1 MNLSKSN
8 LSTLRNIGIIAH
20 VDAGKTTVTER
31 ILYYTGKTHKTG
43 DVHHGTT
50 TTDFS
55 PEERKRGITIYSAA
69 TTVFWQDHQLN
80 VIDTPGHIDFN
91 IEVNRSLRVL
101 DGAVVVFD
109 AVAGVE
115 PQSETNWRLA
125 DKYRVPRIC
134 FVNKMD
140 RMGANFERTVAM
152 IQDRLGAIAVPL
164 QIPVGTED
172 NFQGVVDLISMQV
185 VLWNADNSNME
196 PYWLAEVPSALMSI
210 ALQQRQQLIEAVAD
224 ADEQVMTAYLEGGM
238 VSDMDLLRAIR
249 AATLQ
254 GKAVPV
260 LCGSAYRNKG
270 VELLLDAVVR
280 YLPAPDNRNHLVGI
294 NPESGA
300 QIERAMSAQMPF
312 AALAFKVVND
322 KHGSL
327 TFVRVYSGSKAT
339 GDIILNSVTGQ
350 KERIGRMYEIHADK
364 REPRDIVYAGDIVAF
379 AGLKNTTTG
388 NTLCDVTAPIVLES
402 IEVPVP
408 VIDIAI
414 EADKSVDQHSLMKGL
429 HSLVSEDPSLSLRQD
444 AESGQLILSGM
455 GELQLEVTM
464 AKLEADFGV
473 SVCTGKPR
481 VAYRET
487 ITQLQE
493 LNYRYKKQD
502 GGPGQFAEI
511 MLRIEPLE
519 NGEGFVFESQ
529 VAGGAIPREFIPG
542 VEAGIKR
549 AASIGVVA
557 GYPVVDFKA
566 TLMDGAYHAQDSS
579 VIAFEKAAF
588 LAFQQ
593 AAAKAGPVVMEP
605 IMKVAVQTPADYI
618 GDCIGD
624 LVRRHG
630 LIQSQTQIG
639 SGVEIQASVPLS
651 QMFGYIGDLRAMTSG
666 RASFTMQFE
675 RYAVALRKPTM

>member
-1 MNLSKSN
+1 MNLSK
-8 LSTLRNIGIIAH
+8 LRNIGIIAH

-69 TTVFWQDHQLN
+69 TTVLWQEHQLN

-125 DKYRVPRIC
+125 DKYGVPRIC

-140 RMGANFERTVAM
+140 RLGANFERTVAM
-152 IQDRLGAIAVPL
+152 IQDRLGAVAVPL
-164 QIPVGTED
+164 QIPVGAED
-172 NFQGVVDLISMQV
+172 GFQGIVDLISMQL
-185 VLWNADNSNME
+185 VLWNPDNSRME
-196 PYWLAEVPSALMSI
+196 PYWLTEVPAELLSV
-210 ALQQRQQLIEAVAD
+210 ALQMRQQLIEAVAD
-224 ADEQVMTAYLEGGM
+224 ADEQVMAAYLEGGT
-238 VSDMDLLRAIR
+238 VNEADIVRAIR

-254 GKAVPV
+254 RKVVPV

-280 YLPAPDNRNHLVGI
+280 YLPAPDDRDRLVGT
-294 NPESGA
+294 NPESGEA
-300 QIERAMSAQMPF
+300 IERALTAEAPF

-327 TFVRVYSGSKAT
+327 TFVRVYSGSKET
-339 GDIILNSVTGQ
+339 GDTLLNSVTGQ
-350 KERIGRMYEIHADK
+350 RERIGRMYEIHADK
-364 REPRDIVYAGDIVAF
+364 REPRDVVYAGDIVAF

-388 NTLCDVTAPIVLES
+388 NTLCEVNAPIVLES
-402 IEVPVP
+402 IEAPVP

-414 EADKSVDQHSLMKGL
+414 EAGHSVDQHALMKGL

-455 GELQLEVTM
+455 GELQLEVTL

-473 SVCTGKPR
+473 SVRVGKPR

-487 ITQLQE
+487 ITQAQE
-493 LNYRYKKQD
+493 LHYRYKKQD

-511 MLRIEPLE
+511 TLRFEPQA
-519 NGEGFVFESQ
+519 NGEGFRFESK

-549 AASIGVVA
+549 AASMGVVA
-557 GYPVVDFKA
+557 GYPVVDFKV
-566 TLMDGAYHAQDSS
+566 TLLDGSYHAQDSS
-579 VIAFEKAAF
+579 VLAFEKAAF

-605 IMKVAVQTPADYI
+605 IMAVSVQTPADYI

-624 LVRRHG
+624 LVRRQG
-630 LIQSQTQIG
+630 LIQNQTQKG
-639 SGVEIQASVPLS
+639 SGVEIQASVPLA

-675 RYAVALRKPTM
+675 RYAVALRKKTE

>member
-1 MNLSKSN
+1 MKLSK
-8 LSTLRNIGIIAH
+8 LRNIGIIAH

-31 ILYYTGKTHKTG
+31 ILYYTGKTHKAG
-43 DVHHGTT
+43 DVHYGTT

-69 TTVFWQDHQLN
+69 TTVFWQEHQLN

-125 DKYRVPRIC
+125 DKYGVPRIC

-140 RMGANFERTVAM
+140 RVGANFERTVKM
-152 IQDRLGAIAVPL
+152 IQDRLGAVAVPL
-164 QIPVGTED
+164 QIPFGAED
-172 NFQGVVDLISMQV
+172 GFQGVIDLISMHL
-185 VLWNADNSNME
+185 VLWNPDNSQME
-196 PYWLAEVPSALMSI
+196 PCWLADVPAELMPEM
-210 ALQQRQQLIEAVAD
+210 AQKRQQVIEAVAD
-224 ADEQVMTAYLEGGM
+224 ADDQLMAVYLEGGDINE
-238 VSDMDLLRAIR
+238 VDLIRAIR
-249 AATLQ
+249 MATLQ
-254 GKAVPV
+254 GKMVPV

-280 YLPAPDNRNHLVGI
+280 YLPAPDDRDQLVGT
-294 NPESGA
+294 NPESGG
-300 QIERAMSAQMPF
+300 QIERALSADAPF
-312 AALAFKVVND
+312 AALAFKVVHD

-327 TFVRVYSGSKAT
+327 TFVRVYSGSKRT
-339 GDIILNSVTGQ
+339 GDMVFNSVTAQ
-350 KERIGRMYEIHADK
+350 RERIGRMYEIHADK

-379 AGLKNTTTG
+379 AGLKHTTTG

-402 IEVPVP
+402 IETPVP

-414 EADKSVDQHSLMKGL
+414 EAGHSVDQHALMKGL

-455 GELQLEVTM
+455 GELQLEVTL
-464 AKLEADFGV
+464 AKLDADFGV
-473 SVCTGKPR
+473 SVRVGKPK

-487 ITQLQE
+487 ITQPQE
-493 LNYRYKKQD
+493 LHYRYKKQD

-511 MLRIEPLE
+511 VLRIEPLA
-519 NGEGFVFESQ
+519 NGEGFRFENQ

-549 AASIGVVA
+549 AASMGVVA

-566 TLMDGAYHAQDSS
+566 TLLDGTYHAQDSS
-579 VIAFEKAAF
+579 VLAFEKAAF

-593 AAAKAGPVVMEP
+593 AAAKAGAVLMEP
-605 IMKVAVQTPADYI
+605 MMTVTVQTPAEYI

-624 LVRRHG
+624 LVRRQG
-630 LIQSQTQIG
+630 LIQNQSQVG
-639 SGVEIQASVPLS
+639 SGVEIQASVPLA

-675 RYAVALRKPTM
+675 RYSAALRQSEKRS

>member
-1 MNLSKSN
+1 MKLSK
-8 LSTLRNIGIIAH
+8 LRNIGIIAH

-31 ILYYTGKTHKTG
+31 ILYYTGKTHKAG

-69 TTVFWQDHQLN
+69 TTVFWQEHQLN

-125 DKYRVPRIC
+125 DKYGVPRIC

-140 RMGANFERTVAM
+140 RVGANFERTVKM
-152 IQDRLGAIAVPL
+152 IQDRLGAVAVPL
-164 QIPVGTED
+164 QIPFGAED
-172 NFQGVVDLISMQV
+172 GFQGVIDLISMRL
-185 VLWNADNSNME
+185 VLWNPDNSRME
-196 PYWLAEVPSALMSI
+196 PCWSADVPAELMPEM
-210 ALQQRQQLIEAVAD
+210 AQKRQQMIEVVAD
-224 ADEQVMTAYLEGGM
+224 ADDQLMAVYLDGGDINE
-238 VSDMDLLRAIR
+238 VDLIRAIR
-249 AATLQ
+249 TATLQ
-254 GKAVPV
+254 GKMVPV

-280 YLPAPDNRNHLVGI
+280 YLPAPDDRDQLVGM
-294 NPESGA
+294 NPESGG
-300 QIERAMSAQMPF
+300 QVERALSADAPF
-312 AALAFKVVND
+312 AALAFKVVHD

-327 TFVRVYSGSKAT
+327 TFVRVYSGSKRT
-339 GDIILNSVTGQ
+339 GDMVFNSVTGQ
-350 KERIGRMYEIHADK
+350 RERIGRMYEIHADK

-379 AGLKNTTTG
+379 AGLKHTTTG

-402 IEVPVP
+402 IETPVP

-414 EADKSVDQHSLMKGL
+414 EAGHSVDQHALMKGL

-455 GELQLEVTM
+455 GELQLEVTL
-464 AKLEADFGV
+464 AKLDADFGV
-473 SVCTGKPR
+473 SVRVGKPK

-487 ITQLQE
+487 ITQAQE
-493 LNYRYKKQD
+493 LHYRYKKQD

-511 MLRIEPLE
+511 VLRIEPLA
-519 NGEGFVFESQ
+519 NGEGFRFENQ

-542 VEAGIKR
+542 VEAGVKR
-549 AASIGVVA
+549 AASMGVVA

-566 TLMDGAYHAQDSS
+566 TLLDGTYHAQDSS
-579 VIAFEKAAF
+579 VLAFEKAAF

-593 AAAKAGPVVMEP
+593 AAAKAGALLMEP
-605 IMKVAVQTPADYI
+605 MMTVTVQTPADYI

-624 LVRRHG
+624 LVRRQG
-630 LIQSQTQIG
+630 LIQNQSQVG
-639 SGVEIQASVPLS
+639 SGVEIQASVPLA

-675 RYAVALRKPTM
+675 RYSTALRQPEKRS

>member
-1 MNLSKSN
+1 MNLPKLNLSK
-8 LSTLRNIGIIAH
+8 LRNIGIIAH

-69 TTVFWQDHQLN
+69 TTVFWQEHQLN

-125 DKYRVPRIC
+125 DKYGVPRIC

-140 RMGANFERTVAM
+140 RLGANFARTVAM
-152 IQDRLGAIAVPL
+152 IQERLGAVA
-164 QIPVGTED
+164 IPVQLPLGAED
-172 NFQGVVDLISMQV
+172 GFQGVIDLVAMQQ
-185 VLWNADNSNME
+185 VLWPSENSRME
-196 PYWLAEVPSALMSI
+196 PYWLEEIPAD
-210 ALQQRQQLIEAVAD
+210 QRPLAQKARQELIEAVAD
-224 ADEQVMTAYLEGGM
+224 ADDRLLAAYLDG
-238 VSDMDLLRAIR
+238 SDIAAADLLRALR
-249 AATLQ
+249 MATLQ
-254 GKAVPV
+254 GKVVPV

-280 YLPAPDNRNHLVGI
+280 YLPAPDDRATLAGT
-294 NPESGA
+294 NPETGA
-300 QIERAMSAQMPF
+300 HAERLLSVDAPF
-312 AALAFKVVND
+312 AGLAFKVVND

-327 TFVRVYSGSKAT
+327 TFVRVYSGRKTT
-339 GDIILNSVTGQ
+339 GDTVLNSVTGQ

-364 REPRDIVYAGDIVAF
+364 REPREVVYAGDIIAF
-379 AGLKNTTTG
+379 VGLKNTTTG

-402 IEVPVP
+402 IEAPVP

-414 EADKSVDQHSLMKGL
+414 EAGHSVDQHALMKGL

-455 GELQLEVTM
+455 GELQLEVTL

-473 SVCTGKPR
+473 AVRVGKPK

-487 ITQLQE
+487 ITQTQDLH
-493 LNYRYKKQD
+493 YRYKKQD

-511 MLRIEPLE
+511 TLRIEPLA
-519 NGEGFVFESQ
+519 NGEGFRFESQ

-549 AASIGVVA
+549 AASMGVVA
-557 GYPVVDFKA
+557 GYPLVDFKA
-566 TLMDGAYHAQDSS
+566 TLLDGTYHAQDSS
-579 VIAFEKAAF
+579 VMAFEKAGF

-593 AAAKAGPVVMEP
+593 AVAQAGPVVMEP
-605 IMKVAVQTPADYI
+605 IMAVVVQTPADYI

-624 LVRRHG
+624 LVRRQG
-630 LIQSQTQIG
+630 LIQNQTQVG
-639 SGVEIQASVPLS
+639 SAVEIQASVPLA

-675 RYAVALRKPTM
+675 RYAVALRKPIE

>member
-1 MNLSKSN
+1 MKLSK
-8 LSTLRNIGIIAH
+8 LRNIGIIAH

-31 ILYYTGKTHKTG
+31 ILYYTGKTHKAG

-69 TTVFWQDHQLN
+69 TTVFWQEHQLN

-125 DKYRVPRIC
+125 DKYGVPRIC

-140 RMGANFERTVAM
+140 RVGANFERTVKM
-152 IQDRLGAIAVPL
+152 IQDRLGAVAVPL
-164 QIPVGTED
+164 QIPFGAED
-172 NFQGVVDLISMQV
+172 GFQGVIDLISMRL
-185 VLWNADNSNME
+185 VLWNPDNSQME
-196 PYWLAEVPSALMSI
+196 PCWLADVPAELMPEM
-210 ALQQRQQLIEAVAD
+210 AQKRQQVIEVVAD
-224 ADEQVMTAYLEGGM
+224 ADDQLMAVYLEGGDINE
-238 VSDMDLLRAIR
+238 VDLIRAIR
-249 AATLQ
+249 MATLQ
-254 GKAVPV
+254 GKMVPV

-280 YLPAPDNRNHLVGI
+280 YLPAPDDRDQLVGM
-294 NPESGA
+294 NPESGG
-300 QIERAMSAQMPF
+300 QVERALSADAPF
-312 AALAFKVVND
+312 AALAFKVVHD

-327 TFVRVYSGSKAT
+327 TFVRVYSGSKRT
-339 GDIILNSVTGQ
+339 GDMVFNSVTGQ
-350 KERIGRMYEIHADK
+350 RERIGRMYEIHADK

-379 AGLKNTTTG
+379 AGLKHTTTG

-402 IEVPVP
+402 IETPVP

-414 EADKSVDQHSLMKGL
+414 EAGHSVDQHALMKGL

-455 GELQLEVTM
+455 GELQLEVTL
-464 AKLEADFGV
+464 AKLDADFGV
-473 SVCTGKPR
+473 SVRVGKPK

-487 ITQLQE
+487 ITQAQE
-493 LNYRYKKQD
+493 LHYRYKKQD

-511 MLRIEPLE
+511 VLRIEPLA
-519 NGEGFVFESQ
+519 NGEGFRFENQ

-542 VEAGIKR
+542 VEAGVKR
-549 AASIGVVA
+549 AASMGVVA

-566 TLMDGAYHAQDSS
+566 TLLDGTYHAQDSS
-579 VIAFEKAAF
+579 VLAFEKAAF

-593 AAAKAGPVVMEP
+593 AAAKAGAVLMEP
-605 IMKVAVQTPADYI
+605 MMTVTVQTPADYI

-624 LVRRHG
+624 LVRRQG
-630 LIQSQTQIG
+630 LIQNQSQVG
-639 SGVEIQASVPLS
+639 SGVEIQASVPLA

-675 RYAVALRKPTM
+675 RYSAALRQSEKRS

>member
-1 MNLSKSN
+1 MKLSK
-8 LSTLRNIGIIAH
+8 LRNIGIIAH

-31 ILYYTGKTHKTG
+31 ILYYTGKTHKAG

-69 TTVFWQDHQLN
+69 TTVFWQEHQLN

-101 DGAVVVFD
+101 DGAVVIFD

-125 DKYRVPRIC
+125 NKYGVPRIC

-140 RMGANFERTVAM
+140 RVGANFERTVRM
-152 IQDRLGAIAVPL
+152 INERLGADAVPL
-164 QIPVGTED
+164 HIPVGAEE
-172 NFQGVVDLISMQV
+172 NFQGVIDLISMRFV
-185 VLWNADNSNME
+185 VWNSDNSGMQPCWFE
-196 PYWLAEVPSALMSI
+196 DVPAELMPT
-210 ALQQRQQLIEAVAD
+210 AKQQRQQIIETVAD
-224 ADEQVMTAYLEGGM
+224 SDAQVMAVYLEGGE
-238 VSDMDLLRAIR
+238 VDETDLIRAIR
-249 AATLQ
+249 AATIE
-254 GKAVPV
+254 GRVAPV

-280 YLPAPDNRNHLVGI
+280 YLPAPDDRGQLIGTH
-294 NPESGA
+294 PETGA
-300 QIERAMSAQMPF
+300 QVEGTLSSDAPF

-322 KHGSL
+322 RHGSL
-327 TFVRVYSGSKAT
+327 TFVRIYSGSTAT
-339 GDIILNSVTGQ
+339 GDMVLNSVTAQ
-350 KERIGRMYEIHADK
+350 RERIGRIYEIHADK
-364 REPRDIVYAGDIVAF
+364 RQPRDVVYAGDIVAF
-379 AGLKNTTTG
+379 AGLKHTTTG
-388 NTLCDVTAPIVLES
+388 NTLCDLTAPIVLES
-402 IEVPVP
+402 IEAPVP

-414 EADKSVDQHSLMKGL
+414 EAGQGVDQHVLMKGL

-444 AESGQLILSGM
+444 AESGQLLLSGM
-455 GELQLEVTM
+455 GELQLEVTL

-473 SVCTGKPR
+473 SVRAGKPR

-487 ITQLQE
+487 ITQTQE
-493 LNYRYKKQD
+493 LHYRYKKQD

-511 MLRIEPLE
+511 VLRIEPVA
-519 NGEGFVFESQ
+519 NGEGFRFESR
-529 VAGGAIPREFIPG
+529 VAGGAIPREFVPG

-549 AASIGVVA
+549 AAAIGVVA

-566 TLMDGAYHAQDSS
+566 TLLDGAVHAQDSS
-579 VIAFEKAAF
+579 VMAFDKAAF

-593 AAAKAGPVVMEP
+593 LAAKAGAVLLEPV
-605 IMKVAVQTPADYI
+605 MKVTVQTPIDFI

-624 LVRRHG
+624 LVRRQG
-630 LIQSQTQIG
+630 LIQSQSQIG
-639 SGVEIQASVPLS
+639 TGAEIQASVPLA

-675 RYAVALRKPTM
+675 RYSRALRQPESRS